1 MRQPRVFLIGAGPGD
16 PALITA
22 RGLEC
27 LRRADVVLHD
37 RLVHERLLLH
47 ARPGAELIDLGT
59 AAPKQMAQEAICYLI
74 VEKAREG
81 KVVAHL
87 KWGDPFVFDRG
98 GEEALFLQGQD
109 VDFEIVPGI
118 PAGIGVP
125 AYAGVPVTYP
135 GGGDTLTLVRGFE
148 DESKEVP
155 DVDWASIARLEGT
168 LVCYAGS
175 QQLPRILDALISHG
189 WSTETPAMAVWN
201 GTTTR
206 QTSVAGTLADL
217 VQDVHDNPR
226 RLPAILVVGRVVGFR
241 DHLRWFDERPLF
253 GKRVL
258 VTRPREQAAELCDAL
273 ASLGAEAIEAPMIRI
288 APPEDPAALADA
300 VMHAGEFDWIV
311 FTSGNAVKAFMDA
324 LFASDH
330 DVRSLKGPK
339 LCTVGTATSEKL
351 TAFGLK
357 VDVVP
362 AEFRGEAVVDAL
374 LAHGSMKGAKVLF
387 PRGDIA
393 REVVADDLR
402 SAGADVTEVVAYRT
416 LLDDV
421 QREGEP
427 DIYGMLLERRIDVVT
442 FTSGSAVR
450 NFAKIYGEEQA
461 ADVLRGTEV
470 AVIGP
475 VTAQAAAQLGIVVSI
490 QPTTSTVPALVEAIA
505 SHFVATKAI

>member
-16 PALITA
+16 PGLITA

-37 RLVHERLLLH
+37 RLVHERLLRY
-47 ARPGAELIDLGT
+47 ARPGAEVIDLGR
-59 AAPKQMAQEAICYLI
+59 ASPKQMAQEAICYLL

-81 KVVAHL
+81 KVVARL

-98 GEEALFLQGQD
+98 GEEALFLHEQG
-109 VDFEIVPGI
+109 VEFEVVPGI
-118 PAGIGVP
+118 PAAIGVP

-135 GGGDTLTLVRGFE
+135 GGGDTLTMVRGFE

-155 DVDWASIARLEGT
+155 DVDWASIARLDGT

-175 QQLPRILDALISHG
+175 SQLPGILDALIANG
-189 WSTETPAMAVWN
+189 WSTDTPAMIVWN
-201 GTTTR
+201 GTK
-206 QTSVAGTLADL
+206 TSQMTVAGTLADL
-217 VQDVHDNPR
+217 VQDVHDSPR

-258 VTRPREQAAELCDAL
+258 VTRPREQAAELIDAL
-273 ASLGAEAIEAPMIRI
+273 AALGAESIEAPMIRI
-288 APPEDPAALADA
+288 APPEDPGPLEDA
-300 VMHAGEFDWIV
+300 VARAGEFDWIV
-311 FTSGNAVKAFMDA
+311 FTSGNAVKAFMDT
-324 LFASDH
+324 LFASDR
-330 DVRSLKGPK
+330 DVRSLKGPR
-339 LCTVGTATSEKL
+339 LCTVGTGTAEKL
-351 TAFGLK
+351 TGFGLK
-357 VDVVP
+357 VDLVP
-362 AEFRGEAVVDAL
+362 AEFRGEAVIDAL
-374 LAHGSMKGAKVLF
+374 RAQGPLAGKKVLF

-393 REVVADDLR
+393 REVIGDELR
-402 SAGADVTEVVAYRT
+402 NAGADVTEVIAYRT
-416 LLDDV
+416 LLDDA

-450 NFAKIYGEEQA
+450 NFAKVYGEEQA
-461 ADVLRGTEV
+461 ADLLRSTQV

-475 VTAQAAAQLGIVVSI
+475 VTAQAAEQLGIRVSI
-490 QPTTSTVPALVEAIA
+490 QPSAATVPAFVEAIA
-505 SHFVATKAI
+505 SHFVGTKTV